1 MTNAPRIMFIR
12 HAEKPDKVAAG
23 VTAAGTPD
31 KEDLIVQGWQRAGA
45 LGRFFAPVDPATIAK
60 GISQPGAIFAAMV
73 NKKSSSLRPQHTVG
87 PLAGLLN
94 LTVDICFGEGDE
106 AALAKA
112 AIAAAQTMPV
122 LIAWQHQDIP
132 TIIKAIND
140 KHHLGPKKW
149 PGDRFDLVWVLD
161 GDGKGGWTFSQVP
174 QLLLPG
180 DSPKLVPLES

>member
-1 MTNAPRIMFIR
+1 MTKTPRIMFIR

-45 LGRFFAPVDPATIAK
+45 LGRFFAPVDPATRAK
-60 GISQPGAIFAAMV
+60 GISQPGTIFAAMV
-73 NKKSSSLRPQHTVG
+73 NAKSSSLRPQHTVG
-87 PLAGLLN
+87 PLAGLLG
-94 LTVDICFGEGDE
+94 LTVNIGFGEGDE
-106 AALAKA
+106 PALAKA

-140 KHHLGPKKW
+140 KHHLGPRKW

-180 DSPKLVPLES
+180 DSPELVPVSG

>member
-1 MTNAPRIMFIR
+1 MFIR
-12 HAEKPDKVAAG
+12 HAEKPDATAAG
-23 VTAAGTPD
+23 VTPAGTPD

-45 LGRFFAPVDPATIAK
+45 LGRFFAPVDPATRVK
-60 GISQPGAIFAAMV
+60 GISQPGIIYAAMV
-73 NKKSSSLRPQHTVG
+73 NAKSSSLRPQHTVG

-94 LTVDICFGEGDE
+94 LTVDICYGEGDE
-106 AALAKA
+106 PALAKA

-132 TIIKAIND
+132 TIIKAING
-140 KHHLGPKKW
+140 HHLGPHKW

-180 DSPKLVPLES
+180 DSATLVPVGS

>member
-1 MTNAPRIMFIR
+1 MPKTPRIMFIR
-12 HAEKPDKVAAG
+12 HAEKPDTVAAG

-45 LGRFFAPVDPATIAK
+45 LGRFFAPVDPATRAK
-60 GISQPGAIFAAMV
+60 GISQPGIIFAAMV

-87 PLAGLLN
+87 PLAGLLG
-94 LTVDICFGEGDE
+94 LTVNIGFGEGDE
-106 AALAKA
+106 PALAKA

-132 TIIKAIND
+132 TIIKAING
-140 KHHLGPKKW
+140 HHLGPKKW

-161 GDGKGGWTFSQVP
+161 QTSGGGWAFSQVA

-180 DSPKLVPLES
+180 DSAALVPVGT